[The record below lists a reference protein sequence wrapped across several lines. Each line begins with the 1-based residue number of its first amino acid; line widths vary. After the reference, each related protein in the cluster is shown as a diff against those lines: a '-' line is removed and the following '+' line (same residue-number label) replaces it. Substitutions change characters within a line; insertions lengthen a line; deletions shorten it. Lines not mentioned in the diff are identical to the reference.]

1 MTDPIEEYIAQYPE
15 EVAKKLQKLR
25 NIIRETAPNSTEK
38 IAWGTPA
45 YYQNGF
51 LVQFAAA
58 KKHIGFFSS
67 PGTLERFQEALT
79 DYKTNRKN
87 TLQLP
92 LDREIPEE
100 TIAAMVKF
108 RIQEN
113 NANKRDRTRYEVP
126 PKS

>member
-58 KKHIGFFSS
+58 
-67 PGTLERFQEALT
+67 
-79 DYKTNRKN
+79 
-87 TLQLP
+87 
-92 LDREIPEE
+92 
-100 TIAAMVKF
+100 
-108 RIQEN
+108 
-113 NANKRDRTRYEVP
+113 
-126 PKS
+126 